1 MNSPQ
6 TPNWA
11 EPEAHFAQPHAIG
24 ASARRPQPA
33 GYSAHVL
40 LIDAHEA
47 NLRVLQ
53 EVLEE
58 SGYAVS
64 IARSLAEALQIT
76 VHRRPDLVLME
87 QDLCSKEGVALIAPL
102 LNQAGWAGV
111 PCILLGPCPDTE
123 QVWAALEAGCVDT
136 LPKPVRAREVL
147 ARVAIHLRSHHLAA
161 QARQARQALDAFGHA
176 SLVLRARDGARIWHT
191 PLASQ
196 LMRFH
201 FEAPDVVTPPNVLRW
216 LRQLLSGDASVS
228 TLITARAGRRL
239 ELSLHGQTGQA
250 GDDEWLVVMRETS
263 DAALIEALAVGLKLT
278 LREAEVLYWVVKGKI
293 NRDIAAI
300 LGLSPQTVK
309 KHLEHIF
316 TKLGVETR
324 TSAATLA
331 LGRVRGLSNGS

>member
-6 TPNWA
+6 TPIWA
-11 EPEAHFAQPHAIG
+11 EPEAQFVQSHIVG
-24 ASARRPQPA
+24 ALPRRPQPA
-33 GYSAHVL
+33 SHSAHVL
-40 LIDAHEA
+40 VIDAHEA

-58 SGYAVS
+58 SGYAVAAAS
-64 IARSLAEALQIT
+64 NLGDAQQMAM
-76 VHRRPDLVLME
+76 HRRPDLVLLD
-87 QDLCSKEGVALIAPL
+87 QDLCSKEGVGLIAPL
-102 LNQAGWAGV
+102 LNQVGWVGV

-136 LPKPVRAREVL
+136 IPKPVRAREVL

-196 LMRFH
+196 LMHFH
-201 FEAPDVVTPPNVLRW
+201 FEAPDVVTPPQVLRW
-216 LRQLLSGDASVS
+216 LRQLLNGDASVS
-228 TLITARAGRRL
+228 TLISARAGRRL
-239 ELSLHGQTGQA
+239 ELSLHGQTGQT

-263 DAALIEALAVGLKLT
+263 DAALIDAIAVGLKLT

-316 TKLGVETR
+316 PKLGVETR

-331 LGRVRGLSNGS
+331 LGRVRGLSN

>member
-24 ASARRPQPA
+24 ASARRPQPV

-58 SGYAVS
+58 SGYAVVAAS
-64 IARSLAEALQIT
+64 SVAQALHLAAL
-76 VHRRPDLVLME
+76 RRPDLVLLD
-87 QDLCSKEGVALIAPL
+87 QDLCSKEGVGLIAPL
-102 LNQAGWAGV
+102 LNQAGWVGV

-196 LMRFH
+196 LMHFH

-250 GDDEWLVVMRETS
+250 GDDEWLVVMREIS
-263 DAALIEALAVGLKLT
+263 DAALIEAIAVGLKLT